1 MQRPG
6 CVNVYKGGV
15 MQINVYKDKC
25 TELLEMM
32 EMWSQ
37 KLSQMESIK
46 PIVQNSAII

>member
-6 CVNVYKGGV
+6 DVNVCKGGV
-15 MQINVYKDKC
+15 MQIDVYKDKC

-32 EMWSQ
+32 NMWSQ
-37 KLSQMESIK
+37 MENIK